1 MDNSQT
7 NNFEIKKNIIVKN
20 LVKKDVSVNIS
31 NKKVVYLHCSSRLG

>member
-7 NNFEIKKNIIVKN
+7 NKFEIKKNIIVKN

-31 NKKVVYLHCSSRLG
+31 N